1 LPELLSPLPKLVSSK
16 KLITATL
23 LGVLIGVVY
32 GALPFEVGDSLIVF
46 EAVILSLSFI
56 LLGPGGATYTGLIN
70 GLVETP
76 LQLAFGPFAFGVA
89 LLYGIL
95 VDGFSTLFRVT
106 SGGEVSTKRLVA
118 SLSLSTIITGLVA
131 TYAFIALGF
140 GTTAPFVDVYLPI
153 LVVGV
158 VSGTIGGF
166 LAARIWER
174 NLKSRFQSE
183 TVPLSQTS
191 TT

>member
-1 LPELLSPLPKLVSSK
+1 LVNTQ

-23 LGVLIGVVY
+23 LGVVIGIVY
-32 GALPFEVGDSLIVF
+32 GALPFEIGDSLIVF

-76 LQLAFGPFAFGVA
+76 LQLAFGPFALGAA
-89 LLYGIL
+89 LLYGVL

-106 SGGEVSTKRLVA
+106 SGDRISTKRLVA
-118 SLSLSTIITGLVA
+118 SLSLSTIITGMA
-131 TYAFIALGF
+131 STYAFIALGF
-140 GTTAPFVDVYLPI
+140 GTTAPFVDVYLPVLI
-153 LVVGV
+153 VGAL
-158 VSGTIGGF
+158 SGTIGGF
-166 LAARIWER
+166 MAARIWER

-183 TVPLSQTS
+183 IVPRAQPSAA
-191 TT
+191 

>member
-1 LPELLSPLPKLVSSK
+1 LVSTK

-32 GALPFEVGDSLIVF
+32 GALPFEIGDSLIVF

-56 LLGPGGATYTGLIN
+56 LLGPGGATYTGFIN

-76 LQLAFGPFAFGVA
+76 LQLSFGPFAFGVA
-89 LLYGIL
+89 LFYGVL
-95 VDGFSTLFRVT
+95 VDAFSILFRVT
-106 SGGEVSTKRLVA
+106 SGGKVRTKRLVA

-131 TYAFIALGF
+131 TYAFIDLGF
-140 GTTAPFVDVYLPI
+140 GTTAPFLDVYLPI
-153 LVVGV
+153 LVVGA
-158 VSGTIGGF
+158 VSGTIGGY

-174 NLKSRFQSE
+174 NLKSRFQSDA
-183 TVPLSQTS
+183 VPISQPS
-191 TT
+191 TK

>member
-1 LPELLSPLPKLVSSK
+1 LVNSK

-23 LGVLIGVVY
+23 FGVLIGVVY
-32 GALPFEVGDSLIVF
+32 GALPFEIGDSLIVF
-46 EAVILSLSFI
+46 EAVVLSLSFI

-89 LLYGIL
+89 LFYGVL
-95 VDGFSTLFRVT
+95 VDALSSLLRVA
-106 SGGEVSTKRLVA
+106 SEGKIHTKRLVA
-118 SLSLSTIITGLVA
+118 SLSASTIVTGLVA

-140 GTTAPFVDVYLPI
+140 GTTAPFIEIYVPVLI
-153 LVVGV
+153 VGAI
-158 VSGTIGGF
+158 SGTVGGF

-174 NLKSRFQSE
+174 NLKLRFQPVQ
-183 TVPLSQTS
+183 TPLV
-191 TT
+191 

>member
-1 LPELLSPLPKLVSSK
+1 MVSTR

-23 LGVLIGVVY
+23 FGVLIGVVY
-32 GALPFEVGDSLIVF
+32 GALPFEIGDSLIVF
-46 EAVILSLSFI
+46 EAIILSLSFI

-76 LQLAFGPFAFGVA
+76 MQLAFGPFSFGVA

-95 VDGFSTLFRVT
+95 VDMFSILFRAT
-106 SGGEVSTKRLVA
+106 SEGKVHTKRLVA
-118 SLSLSTIITGLVA
+118 SLSVSTVITGLVA

-140 GTTAPFVDVYLPI
+140 GTTAPFVDVYLPVLI
-153 LVVGV
+153 VGAL
-158 VSGTIGGF
+158 SGTIGGF

-174 NLKSRFQSE
+174 NLKHRFNSAQAPSDRALSR
-183 TVPLSQTS
+183 
-191 TT
+191 